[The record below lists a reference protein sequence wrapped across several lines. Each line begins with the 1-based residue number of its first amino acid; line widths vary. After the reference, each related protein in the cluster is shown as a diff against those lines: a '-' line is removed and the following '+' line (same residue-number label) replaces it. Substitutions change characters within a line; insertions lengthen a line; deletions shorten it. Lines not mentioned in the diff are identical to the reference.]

1 MTKAIILKNIL
12 IKYIIVIMNAV
23 VNLTFRENKTGTVLF
38 RPFCFMNTEHFA
50 IYSHNYVMF
59 KTI

>member
-1 MTKAIILKNIL
+1 
-12 IKYIIVIMNAV
+12 MNAV

-38 RPFCFMNTEHFA
+38 RLFCFMNTEHFA

>member
-38 RPFCFMNTEHFA
+38 HQFCFMNIQFCNIFT
-50 IYSHNYVMF
+50 
-59 KTI
+59 